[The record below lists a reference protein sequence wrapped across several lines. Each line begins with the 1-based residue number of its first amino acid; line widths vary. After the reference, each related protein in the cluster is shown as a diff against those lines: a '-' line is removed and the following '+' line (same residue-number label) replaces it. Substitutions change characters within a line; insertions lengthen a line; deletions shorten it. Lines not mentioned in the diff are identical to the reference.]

1 VYGNLAPI
9 LRMRA
14 LCRAVA
20 IACTAAFLFVGF
32 AHSLQHC
39 DATAAGYGATFAAS
53 GDAPDS
59 SDDASPVAGYHCHGC
74 VMVATTSTARS
85 AALTLVPL
93 RPLAVPR
100 ADARP
105 HPPLAETP
113 PPKSTT

>member
-1 VYGNLAPI
+1 MYGSLAAI

-20 IACTAAFLFVGF
+20 IVCTAAFLFVGF

-39 DATAAGYGATFAAS
+39 DATATGYEATFAAS

-59 SDDASPVAGYHCHGC
+59 SDDASRAAGHCHGC
-74 VMVATTSTARS
+74 VMVATTSAAS
-85 AALTLVPL
+85 AAALTLVPL
-93 RPLAVPR
+93 RPLAVLP